1 MKRLFIVTLATLTVT
16 MSFVQAGQIS
26 KVTETAKK
34 EVEEKTKGLSG
45 KQLQDAEEAVLN
57 KIAADLKNDRLSSD
71 NAKVAIDLVFKGEE
85 NQLIK
90 SLAFQKALAE
100 ARQSTDAKV
109 KDSALFAEKMLSNL
123 NGVQGEGYKEEIRD
137 VLRNYAELLSDM
149 PAEAAVKLGEHLK
162 SMSFLTDSGYI
173 AKLNSSNTKLLSREE
188 IRMISVAR
196 AMKAD
201 LGIADGTQLRTMA
214 DLRATGKMDEIKKK
228 SDEFTN
234 ACGKKG

>member
-1 MKRLFIVTLATLTVT
+1 MKRLFIVTLATLMVTV
-16 MSFVQAGQIS
+16 SFVQAGQIS

-57 KIAADLKNDRLSSD
+57 RIAADLKNDRLSSD

-100 ARQSTDAKV
+100 ARQSSDAKV

-149 PAEAAVKLGEHLK
+149 PPEAAAKLGEHLK
-162 SMSFLTDSGYI
+162 SMAFLTDSGYI
-173 AKLNSSNTKLLSREE
+173 AKLNASKTKLLSRDE

-214 DLRATGKMDEIKKK
+214 DLIATGKMDEIKKK